1 MVADSLTHGIW
12 LVPRNWSS
20 PHCKHSNVALGH
32 LKGNTANTLPLEI
45 KIASYKFRDAGTVDI
60 ERFII
65 LAWVISWTAESTS
78 SFLCVSETH
87 TQWKGWLLPS
97 SLSHNSR
104 FTHTDHQNETF
115 PKNTEILWYDWAST
129 WGSSPLLY
137 VWTVNTHKTS
147 NKFLGLT
154 FFTTIILK

>member
-1 MVADSLTHGIW
+1 MQVRLYNHWLVADSLTHGIW

-45 KIASYKFRDAGTVDI
+45 KIASYKFRVAGTVDI

-65 LAWVISWTAESTS
+65 VAWVISWTAESTS

-104 FTHTDHQNETF
+104 FTHINHQNETF
-115 PKNTEILWYDWAST
+115 PKKYRDSLT
-129 WGSSPLLY
+129 WLSIYLRSVSSLIRLDSEY
-137 VWTVNTHKTS
+137 T
-147 NKFLGLT
+147 
-154 FFTTIILK
+154 